1 MHSLQNRIFLF
12 FVLLLLFVQG
22 IALTTLFAGKQNQES
37 REINNRLNT
46 AKTLFTEQY
55 NARSVNLAAFAE
67 TVAKDYGIKE
77 VFNDDQRS
85 LLVALNNHRDR
96 LSADLAMAISHTG
109 KITAQL
115 QLITDD
121 NNDEKVKRGNELGQL
136 FRYQQWLG
144 NESNV
149 HLYQID
155 NELYQFSLSPL
166 TVGSKVLGWIGFGF
180 QIDETLAQRTLQL
193 TQLETDF
200 IYKTNGQWRLVA
212 TSNPSTS
219 LEFAL
224 NIVNDTKPEGY
235 IGIGHQIN
243 STAQQQFGLALYG
256 LRADF
261 VSVLQ
266 DKWWQL
272 VVLTSAA
279 LLLSLIG
286 AYYIALS
293 ITRPIKKLVHQ
304 AKIVARGQYN
314 ETVTLNDK
322 SELGQ
327 LANEFNTMQNAV
339 LCRERAIIHRA
350 NHNSLTELPNRN
362 SAIQMV
368 EDLVAQDR
376 PFCVYHLNLSRI
388 KDVNES
394 LGHEVGDLLI
404 QEAAERLKKIPSCYF
419 LGHLGADEFVLIV
432 EDKEN
437 IAIDDMV
444 GVILSSLENSFE
456 LNCMSLQLQ
465 GKIGIARFPDHCN
478 DGKSILQMSDT
489 ALNFSRKHN
498 QTIQIYHGGLDVNS
512 AERLNLIN
520 DLKYAFSDDQFELHY
535 QPKLNLRTGIV
546 THVEA
551 LVRWQHPKLG
561 MVPPDSFISI
571 AEQTG
576 QINALTQWVFTTA
589 LKQFNAWKALGI
601 HINIAVNISAENL
614 KDPTFDTFI
623 RDTVIAQ
630 DVPNHFITLEVTE
643 SAVVD
648 NPQEAIA
655 LLRQFK
661 ADGFKISIDDYG
673 TGYSS
678 LAQLKQLPVNELKI
692 DKSFVQRLEHDE
704 DDQIIVRSTIELA
717 HNMGLS
723 VVAEGIED
731 EYSLHWLAQHGCELA
746 QGYYISRPQPS
757 DKITPWLAQQHDFN
771 LHVKVNE

>member
-55 NARSVNLAAFAE
+55 NARSSYLAAFAE

-77 VFNDDQRS
+77 VFGDDQRS
-85 LLVALNNHRDR
+85 LLVALNNHRQR
-96 LSADLAMAISHTG
+96 ISADLVMAISKSG
-109 KITAQL
+109 NITAQL
-115 QLITDD
+115 QLITDED
-121 NNDEKVKRGNELGQL
+121 NNEKVTRGKERGQL
-136 FRYQQWLG
+136 FRYPAWLEH
-144 NESNV
+144 ESNV

-155 NELYQFSLSPL
+155 DELYQFSLSPL
-166 TVGSKVLGWIGFGF
+166 TVGSQVLGWVGFGF
-180 QIDETLAQRTLQL
+180 QIDETLAQHTLKL
-193 TQLETDF
+193 THLETDF
-200 IYKTNGQWRLVA
+200 IFKSDDKWRLVA
-212 TSNPSTS
+212 TSNPNSS
-219 LEFAL
+219 LAFAL
-224 NIVNDTKPEGY
+224 NIVSDKTPEGY

-243 STAQQQFGLALYG
+243 TTTEQQFGLALYG

-272 VVLTSAA
+272 VVLTFLA
-279 LLLSLIG
+279 LLLSLVG

-293 ITRPIKKLVHQ
+293 ITRPIKKLVKQ
-304 AKIVARGQYN
+304 AKVVARGQYN

-339 LCRERAIIHRA
+339 LSREKAIIHRA

-362 SAIQMV
+362 SAMQMI
-368 EDLVAQDR
+368 EDLVAKDSA
-376 PFCVYHLNLSRI
+376 FCVYHLNLSRI

-394 LGHEVGDLLI
+394 LGHEVGDRLI
-404 QEAAERLKKIPSCYF
+404 TEAAGRLKHVPSCCF
-419 LGHLGADEFVLIV
+419 LGHLGADEFILIV
-432 EDKEN
+432 EDKES
-437 IAIDDMV
+437 IAIDNMV
-444 GVILSSLENSFE
+444 TVILETLETSFE
-456 LNCMSLQLQ
+456 LNNMSLQLQ
-465 GKIGIARFPDHCN
+465 GKIGVAHFPDHCS

-498 QTIQIYHGGLDVNS
+498 QTIQIYHAGLDVNS

-520 DLKYAFSDDQFELHY
+520 DLKYAISDNQLELHY
-535 QPKLNLRTGIV
+535 QPKLNLQTGIV

-561 MVPPDSFISI
+561 MVPPDNFIYI

-589 LKQFNAWKALGI
+589 LKQFNTWKALGI
-601 HINIAVNISAENL
+601 NINIAVNISAENL
-614 KDPTFDTFI
+614 KDPHFDTFI
-623 RDTVIAQ
+623 RETVLEYT
-630 DVPNHFITLEVTE
+630 VPSNFVTLEVTE

-648 NPQEAIA
+648 NPQAAIA
-655 LLRQFK
+655 LLRRFK
-661 ADGFKISIDDYG
+661 DDGFKISIDDYG

-692 DKSFVQRLEHDE
+692 DKSFVQRLETDE

-731 EYSLHWLAQHGCELA
+731 EYSLHWLARHGCELA
-746 QGYYISRPQPS
+746 QGYFISRPQPS
-757 DKITPWLAQQHDFN
+757 EKITPWLAAQHDFN
-771 LHVKVNE
+771 LNVKESE